1 MLIMCNYY
9 ENGLDIHSVY
19 NKLLVKMMFMLC
31 SSSEVAGDNEKEQ
44 ETDEEEDKKYASSIQ
59 HFYFKM
65 SLICFLY

>member
-1 MLIMCNYY
+1 
-9 ENGLDIHSVY
+9 
-19 NKLLVKMMFMLC
+19 MLC

-44 ETDEEEDKKYASSIQ
+44 ETDEEEDKKYASNIQ